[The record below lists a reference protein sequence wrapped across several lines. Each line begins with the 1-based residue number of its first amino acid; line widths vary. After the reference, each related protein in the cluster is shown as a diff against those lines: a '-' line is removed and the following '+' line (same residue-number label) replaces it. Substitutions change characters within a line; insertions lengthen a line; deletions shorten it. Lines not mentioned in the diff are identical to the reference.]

1 MTLFI
6 LAAVLSATGCANT
19 PPRKSEHSLPTI
31 SVHMGRT
38 LTGHSGQLWDVAFTP
53 DSQWLATASVDSTV
67 RIWRVT
73 DGSLARTLR
82 HPAVTGEAAMVGEWG
97 HSLTAIG
104 PGRAGRV
111 ATHGEIWQAT
121 SAESIPEGARVRITQ
136 VDGLLLTVHRE

>member
-1 MTLFI
+1 MTLFAASDG
-6 LAAVLSATGCANT
+6 LAKLGPLVREYWPLLVPVVLGFAGIAIFLV
-19 PPRKSEHSLPTI
+19 RL
-31 SVHMGRT
+31 G
-38 LTGHSGQLWDVAFTP
+38 VAA
-53 DSQWLATASVDSTV
+53 Q
-67 RIWRVT
+67 
-73 DGSLARTLR
+73 R
-82 HPAVTGEAAMVGEWG
+82 HPAVTGEAAMVGESG